1 MKRSLSLC
9 FILLALCVLPACKP
23 SNPAPPSLVAPSP
36 CTLNVGWD
44 PWEPYQYEASDG
56 SVRGLDIEIVGL
68 LAADIGCGVTYTRGN
83 WIDLLQKIR
92 DAQLDILLA
101 ASSTPDREA
110 YAWFSRP
117 YRSES
122 FVLMTRADDKR
133 AGNESLDTL
142 ARTLKIGITEGYYYG
157 PVVSELIYGEATKN
171 AFVTAPVA
179 ELNYMRLVQNEV
191 DALLDDPIVATAILR
206 RKGLAD
212 QVTRQPQPINSS
224 PVSLMLSKSRI
235 SAEQLEKLNA
245 ALAARQA
252 DGSLDRLIAKYR
264 G

>member
-1 MKRSLSLC
+1 MKRSLSL
-9 FILLALCVLPACKP
+9 FVVILALCLLPACKP
-23 SNPAPPSLVAPSP
+23 DAPAPVSAAAPP
-36 CTLNVGWD
+36 CTLNIGWD
-44 PWEPYQYEASDG
+44 PWEPYQYEGSDG
-56 SVRGLDIEIVGL
+56 SVRGLDIEIIGM
-68 LAADIGCGVTYTRGN
+68 LAADIGCGVTFTRGN

-92 DAQLDILLA
+92 EAQLDVLLA
-101 ASSTPDREA
+101 ASSTPEREV

-122 FVLMTRADDKR
+122 FVVLSRANDAR
-133 AGNESLDTL
+133 VQNQSLEALAG
-142 ARTLKIGITEGYYYG
+142 AFKIGITEGYYYG
-157 PVVSELIYGEATKN
+157 PVVSDLIYGEATQG
-171 AFVTAPVA
+171 AFVAAPVA

-206 RKGLAD
+206 RKGLTA
-212 QVTRQPQPINSS
+212 QVVHQSQPINSS

-235 SAEQLEKLNA
+235 SAAQLEKLNA

-252 DGSLDRLIAKYR
+252 DGSLDQLIAKYR